1 MTNRITYLFALM
13 LVVFAS
19 ANVVNAQESSSD
31 DTWTKAMISDD
42 MTVDPDLNAK
52 WRSGDYGYSSKPKNA
67 FEVGVHLGHFHI
79 NGDVQNDPFKGFGVG
94 LHVRKAINYVLSWR
108 VQGMYSTTSGVDG
121 RTTSRAVLALDNPD
135 VVSKLPESFTG
146 TKRTFRAK
154 NLQGSVDLVVNIG
167 NLLFHKPRN
176 KWNLYAGMGMGLTKA
191 NVTMNYLNGD
201 TPYDYSKIDSDN
213 PDNTKA
219 KRNAIRDLLDD
230 SFESVADNNRNV
242 FGGIFDNGLI
252 FPSFV
257 ASVGL
262 SRKIN
267 KRINLTIEHQ
277 YWTQD
282 FDKWDGH
289 VYRTTADQT
298 NDSDNAHYTN
308 LRLGINLGNMSKVT
322 EPLYWLN
329 PLDAAYNDIA
339 DLKKRPILDLTDADE
354 DGVLDFMDNELNT
367 VAGSPVD
374 TKGVALDSDGDGIID
389 VKDAEPYSPPGF
401 EIDNKGVAVIPDAG
415 YLKEGDVSVIVDNK
429 INGLRGELA
438 ESACGKWFLPM
449 IHFDLDKYYI
459 KPEYYGQLHHV
470 ADVMKKCPNLCVR
483 VQGHTDSRNSNDYN
497 RVLSY
502 NRAKAAVDYLISNY
516 SIDRSRLKLTYGG
529 EENPLIKNVPQ
540 RGGANVA
547 AQQYMNRR
555 VEFNVCEAGDSD
567 MGRPEGPE
575 AGSGYRKGGNYGG
588 NKNSGF

>member
-1 MTNRITYLFALM
+1 MTNRITYLF
-13 LVVFAS
+13 VFVLAVFVTV
-19 ANVVNAQESSSD
+19 NVANAQKSSSD
-31 DTWTKAMISDD
+31 DTWTKSIISDE
-42 MTVDPDLNAK
+42 MTVDPALNKK
-52 WRSGDYGYSSKPKNA
+52 WVKGDYSYSSKPRNA
-67 FEVGVHLGHFHI
+67 FEVGIHVGQFHI
-79 NGDVQNDPFKGFGVG
+79 NGDLQNDPFKGFGVG

-108 VQGMYSTTSGVDG
+108 IQGMYSMTSGLDG
-121 RTTSRAVLALDNPD
+121 RTTPVKVLRLDNPIA
-135 VVSKLPESFTG
+135 VSKLPDSFTG
-146 TKRTFRAK
+146 AKRTFKTK
-154 NLQGSVDLVVNIG
+154 NIQGSIDFVLNLG

-176 KWNLYAGMGMGLTKA
+176 KWNVYIAGGLGLTKA
-191 NVTMNYLNGD
+191 DVTMNYLNGD
-201 TPYDYSKIDSDN
+201 VPYDYSKLDADFK
-213 PDNTKA
+213 DNTRA
-219 KRNAIRDLLDD
+219 KRNALRDLLDD
-230 SFESVADNNRNV
+230 SYESVAENDRDV
-242 FGGIFDNGLI
+242 FGALFDNGLV

-262 SRKIN
+262 SRKIS

-277 YWTQD
+277 YWAQD

-289 VYRTTADQT
+289 VYRSVTDQS
-298 NDSDNAHYTN
+298 NDSDRAHYTN
-308 LRLGINLGNMSKVT
+308 LRLGINLGNMKKVT

-329 PLDAAYNDIA
+329 PLDATYNDIA
-339 DLKKRPILDLTDADE
+339 NLKKRPILDLTDADE
-354 DGVLDFMDNELNT
+354 DGVFDFMDNELNT

-389 VKDAEPYSPPGF
+389 VKDAEPYSPPGY
-401 EIDNKGVAVIPDAG
+401 EIDDKGVAIVPVPKR
-415 YLKEGDVSVIVDNK
+415 LKEGDVITIVDSK
-429 INGLRGELA
+429 INGLRGEFA
-438 ESACGKWFLPM
+438 SSACGKWFLPM

-470 ADVMKKCPNLCVR
+470 AEVMKKCPSLCVS

-502 NRAKAAVDYLISNY
+502 NRARAAVDYLVLNY
-516 SIDRSRLKLTYGG
+516 NVDRSRLKLMYGG

-540 RGGANVA
+540 KGGASVA

-555 VEFNVCEAGDSD
+555 VEFKVCEAGDAD

-575 AGSGYRKGGNYGG
+575 AGSGYKKGGNYGG